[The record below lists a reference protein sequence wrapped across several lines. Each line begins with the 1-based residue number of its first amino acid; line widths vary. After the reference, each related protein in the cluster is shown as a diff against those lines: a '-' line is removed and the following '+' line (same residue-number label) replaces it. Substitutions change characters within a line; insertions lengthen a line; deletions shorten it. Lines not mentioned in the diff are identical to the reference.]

1 MLEIERVSFVEHYH
15 QQIQEALSERY
26 YDFKTGRSQLI
37 YQFGDV
43 ISDPDDAELGTIYRM
58 TKLKRDADTSQYLLY
73 IPDEESR
80 SRIELLHDLRNA
92 LAHGEPCTISK
103 VAEFIDGHPFDWEM

>member
-15 QQIQEALSERY
+15 QQIQDALSERY

-43 ISDPDDAELGTIYRM
+43 ISAPDNAELGTIYRI
-58 TKLKRDADTSQYLLY
+58 TKLKRDAEIHHNICSAYPMRNPGLGSNFFTIYGTPSLT
-73 IPDEESR
+73 ENFVR
-80 SRIELLHDLRNA
+80 SAR
-92 LAHGEPCTISK
+92 
-103 VAEFIDGHPFDWEM
+103 